1 MIFVLVIRSLLCAII
16 LHMMSYELSV
26 GMLFRFFYFHNTL
39 QNFGEKRI
47 SSKVRLRFR
56 NRSIENV
63 LADRINSTVN

>member
-1 MIFVLVIRSLLCAII
+1 
-16 LHMMSYELSV
+16 MMSYELSV

-47 SSKVRLRFR
+47 SSKVRLRFL
-56 NRSIENV
+56 NRFIENV